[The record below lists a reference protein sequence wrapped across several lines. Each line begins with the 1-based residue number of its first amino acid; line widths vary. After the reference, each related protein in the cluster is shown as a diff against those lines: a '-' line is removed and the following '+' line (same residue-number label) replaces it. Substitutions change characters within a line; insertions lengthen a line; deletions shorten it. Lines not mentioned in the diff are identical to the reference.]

1 MTNIVFSYASYDLS
15 VQRETFACI
24 SRENYFRMG
33 IFKSNFEKV
42 LDKCTSNLL
51 LEPDWE
57 GMLQLCDFIRG
68 NDIKPREA
76 VSLIKK
82 TLEISNPHQQFF
94 GYCTLDTVAKNC
106 GAPVHQEI
114 ITRSFLEQLKERVQS
129 QISEKITEKILEMIQ
144 TWGLAG
150 RTKAEFKLATD
161 MYNIMRGK
169 TV

>member
-1 MTNIVFSYASYDLS
+1 MPD
-15 VQRETFACI
+15 
-24 SRENYFRMG
+24 SRINPAYSRMG

-68 NDIKPREA
+68 NDVKPREA
-76 VSLIKK
+76 VNLIKK
-82 TLEISNPHQQFF
+82 TLENPNPHQQYF

-106 GAPVHQEI
+106 GKPVHEEI
-114 ITRSFLEQLKERVQS
+114 ITRAFLEQQKERLQG
-129 QISEKITEKILEMIQ
+129 QAPEKISEKILEMIQ

-150 RTKAEFKLATD
+150 RSKAEFKLATD
-161 MYNIMRGK
+161 MYNIMKGK
-169 TV
+169 GEHARITHTHLLTHL